1 MMQKGKLYRATRG
14 FILQRFDDFFDP
26 SLIPEI
32 DIKVQTTT
40 VAPNQ
45 RRLRARWN
53 CEMAQDLQAY
63 HGMVSNSLV
72 PVQTANWCE
81 VPKGWIVMYVE
92 TGKTGS
98 YKLICDDFIG
108 WVSDTLNLLEE
119 LKEDEQ

>member
-1 MMQKGKLYRATRG
+1 MPTESDTYWSALHKAL
-14 FILQRFDDFFDP
+14 DDAKREV
-26 SLIPEI
+26 LETGIPALLAVQG
-32 DIKVQTTT
+32 IKPGQFV
-40 VAPNQ
+40 V
-45 RRLRARWN
+45 
-53 CEMAQDLQAY
+53 
-63 HGMVSNSLV
+63 LV
-72 PVQTANWCE
+72 PIQTVDWCE